1 VKDQIIIL
9 SSRDAE
15 TTKVYEE
22 ISLKNLGEV
31 VEMAGFPAGK
41 GIENYGNF
49 VGGLCFKLNQ
59 THPITQTLI
68 ICSPDMK
75 TKGSFMGY
83 IKKMKVQ
90 IQRDQGI
97 VLLPTIPKGPV
108 NISGMLNPKVAKE
121 RANKPGALADG
132 YWIVLQEWSQCT
144 LKCGGGKSYLQRMC
158 VPPKSGG
165 KPCVGDAVLNKDCNK
180 QPCPGA
186 IDATGKA
193 ANTVVQKV
201 NKPIVKI
208 MPFSSKPQ
216 RYTKCVIK
224 ESDMMYTK
232 QMGKADSTN
241 VQVPKNKDSTDT
253 IQVPVRVIMNNRT
266 VTIYAGEDFD
276 THLDS
281 FNILTSNLISPL
293 ATAKGNDL
301 ACFWL
306 NSEDGRTAHLCPF
319 GCASNTKVVDEWRYD
334 FNLFK
339 YQCNYGHKEQELNF
353 NLQKKLEG
361 KIASAKQGLMDE
373 AQDDVKKRAQK
384 SEEKK
389 LATHVTKTNAVA
401 LQAIQK
407 EINIEEMIK
416 NEEVER
422 ERKEEQL
429 MNQRIEG
436 EKDKQKC
443 LVKAIKEKQLENQY
457 NIRQKDTEKAVSNIK
472 KAAAQAVVKRRADL
486 KKLIANMKKKQLR
499 KTNSLAVKLQT
510 VRNSMASDMGK
521 AYKKGSALVCKEI
534 GNGTEDGNG
543 GSLEKVEKR
552 KHYCIA
558 SFSENYA
565 MYQTCLDSDDFCHVC
580 CDNEFGEFFM
590 NDRESCYTAS
600 CDADAPPK
608 VEDAKDTSGRWIWQN
623 QVTN

>member
-1 VKDQIIIL
+1 
-9 SSRDAE
+9 
-15 TTKVYEE
+15 
-22 ISLKNLGEV
+22 
-31 VEMAGFPAGK
+31 M
-41 GIENYGNF
+41 
-49 VGGLCFKLNQ
+49 
-59 THPITQTLI
+59 
-68 ICSPDMK
+68 
-75 TKGSFMGY
+75 Y

-97 VLLPTIPKGPV
+97 VLLPTIPKGPK
-108 NISGMLNPKVAKE
+108 NISGMLNPKVKAAA
-121 RANKPGALADG
+121 ANKPGALADG

-193 ANTVVQKV
+193 ANTVVQKI

-232 QMGKADSTN
+232 QMGSKDSTN
-241 VQVPKNKDSTDT
+241 VNVPQNKDSVDT
-253 IQVPVRVIMNNRT
+253 IQVPVGVIMNNRT
-266 VTIYAGEDFD
+266 LTVYAGEDFD

-281 FNILTSNLISPL
+281 FNILSSNLISPK
-293 ATAKGNDL
+293 ADAKGADA
-301 ACFWL
+301 ACFWV
-306 NSEDGRTAHLCPF
+306 NSEDGRSAHLCPF

-457 NIRQKDTEKAVSNIK
+457 NIRQKDTEKAVTNIK

-486 KKLIANMKKKQLR
+486 KKLDCHNEKETTKTLIALLLNYKLSEIQWLQIW
-499 KTNSLAVKLQT
+499 VKLIKKDQLLFVKRSEMVLKMEMEEAWKKSKKENIIVLPVSLKIT
-510 VRNSMASDMGK
+510 QCIKPAWILMTSVTYVVIMNLENSSKTIEK
-521 AYKKGSALVCKEI
+521 AVILYLVMLMLHQRLMMLKI
-534 GNGTEDGNG
+534 PQEDGFG
-543 GSLEKVEKR
+543 KIKLLIIKLLLM
-552 KHYCIA
+552 I
-558 SFSENYA
+558 FLLQENKG
-565 MYQTCLDSDDFCHVC
+565 LIDF
-580 CDNEFGEFFM
+580 
-590 NDRESCYTAS
+590 
-600 CDADAPPK
+600 
-608 VEDAKDTSGRWIWQN
+608 
-623 QVTN
+623 